1 MFVYYVN
8 KLIKTTYLVLI
19 DIFYKNLMILSIYCM
34 PLDFTR
40 ELNVHSSRS
49 RWQLCVLYYYVVK
62 RYAFHSSL
70 SYGNKVSTTILCLMC
85 LLLDFIMCLFL
96 ETYDILK
103 LVLTKRNSL
112 ISKT

>member
-8 KLIKTTYLVLI
+8 KLIKTTKLVLI
-19 DIFYKNLMILSIYCM
+19 DLFYKNLIIVPIYCM
-34 PLDFTR
+34 PLDFSR

-49 RWQLCVLYYYVVK
+49 CWQLCILYYVVK

-70 SYGNKVSTTILCLMC
+70 SYWNKVSKTILCLMC
-85 LLLDFIMCLFL
+85 LLLDFIVCLFL
-96 ETYDILK
+96 ETDDILK
-103 LVLTKRNSL
+103 LVFTKRNSL